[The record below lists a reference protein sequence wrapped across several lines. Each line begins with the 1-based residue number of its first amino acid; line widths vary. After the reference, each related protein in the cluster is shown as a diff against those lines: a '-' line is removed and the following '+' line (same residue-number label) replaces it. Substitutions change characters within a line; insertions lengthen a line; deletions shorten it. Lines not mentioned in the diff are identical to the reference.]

1 MKRFSVFLFLL
12 LSQQLL
18 AGALLRVR
26 IYATTEISSFSFTVS
41 GSSYDVWCS
50 DSSRFTVKAGA
61 NFSVFFINDS
71 IQLKRNDT
79 LVGKYV
85 LVKVCEQVVGGEM
98 KGFFKIKLNTPDK
111 PARVYDDGLEFAPMN
126 GFIRILNLVDIEHY
140 TQGVIQAEVGKMNP
154 LEFNKVKA
162 IIIRTYS
169 LSNLRKHEPENYHLC
184 DQTHCQVYRGK
195 SYVENIINA
204 TTQTKGLVL
213 VDTSVTLVN
222 AAFFSNCGGQT
233 CNSEDVWIK
242 SLPYLRSVKDTFCC
256 HSLDA
261 IWEKKIAKKDWLN
274 YFEKKYKLNTSDTT
288 VSNQLLA
295 FDQGARKIYFMQKP
309 VVVPLKVLRDDWKL
323 KSTFFSVEQS
333 GEFVVLKGRGFGH
346 GVGLC
351 QEGAMRMAK
360 LGYTSQQI
368 IDFYYQ
374 DVTLIDLQKLEFF
387 KEE

>member
-1 MKRFSVFLFLL
+1 MRIRLVILALFCS
-12 LSQQLL
+12 SQLF

-26 IYATTEISSFSFTVS
+26 IYTTTEISAVSFTVS
-41 GSSYDVWCS
+41 GNSYNVWCS
-50 DSSRFTVKAGA
+50 DSTQFTVKAGT
-61 NFSVFFINDS
+61 NFSVSFIHDS
-71 IQLKRNDT
+71 LQLKRNDT
-79 LVGKYV
+79 LIGKYT
-85 LVKVCEQVVGGEM
+85 LVKVTEQVVGGEM
-98 KGFFKIKLNTPDK
+98 KGFFKIKLNIPDK
-111 PARVYDDGLEFAPMN
+111 PARVYDDGLEFAPVA
-126 GFIRILNLVDIEHY
+126 GFLRVLNLVDIEHY

-204 TTQTKGLVL
+204 TTQTQGLVL
-213 VDTSVTLVN
+213 VDTSVALVN

-233 CNSEDVWIK
+233 CNSEDVWIR

-256 HSLDA
+256 RSLDA
-261 IWEKKIAKKDWLN
+261 VWEKKIPKKDWLN
-274 YFEKKYKLNTSDTT
+274 YFEKKYKLNTSDST
-288 VSNQLLA
+288 VTNQLLS
-295 FDQGARKIYFMQKP
+295 FSQDSGKIYFMQQP
-309 VVVPLKVLRDDWKL
+309 AVPLKVLRDDWKL

-333 GEFVVLKGRGFGH
+333 GEFVLLKGRGFGH